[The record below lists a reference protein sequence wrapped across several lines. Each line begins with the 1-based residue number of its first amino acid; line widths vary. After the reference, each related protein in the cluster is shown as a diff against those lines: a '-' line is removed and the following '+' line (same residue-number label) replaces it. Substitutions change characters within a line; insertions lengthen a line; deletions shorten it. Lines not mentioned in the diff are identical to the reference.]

1 MNFSKKNPVLKKTEM
16 LLVSKTLKATLLIV
30 FFLMLLPSVIR
41 AQDSNNSQAYWVHED
56 PVYPSMVAEYEKIS
70 KELVENCNKYNI
82 QETSWI
88 TSMTDDFRYLYLTP
102 VDNMADLDKNGFATL
117 QEKMGKDAFN
127 NLFNSFNNCYEKHF
141 DYILNLDK
149 GLSYMPNGITQTPE
163 GQPYRRFI
171 YYYVTP
177 ENYKKFTEKGKE
189 IKDLFVKKGSKV
201 YYRIYRSG
209 FGAPGNFVMVAI
221 AAKSA
226 EDFEK
231 ISMENQELLGD
242 EGKNLFEAILK
253 YTSKYE
259 SISGWIR
266 PDLAYQPK

>member
-16 LLVSKTLKATLLIV
+16 LFVSKSLKASLIIALA
-30 FFLMLLPSVIR
+30 LMLLPIVIS
-41 AQDSNNSQAYWVHED
+41 AQDSNNIQAYAVHED

-70 KELVENCNKYNI
+70 KQLVENCKKYNI
-82 QETSWI
+82 QETRWI
-88 TSMTDDFRYLYLTP
+88 TTMTDDYRYLYVTP
-102 VDNMADLDKNGFATL
+102 INNMADLDKNGFATL

-127 NLFNSFNNCYEKHF
+127 NLFNSFNSCYEKHF

-171 YYYVTP
+171 YYSVTP
-177 ENYKKFTEKGKE
+177 ENYKKFTKKGKE

-209 FGAPGNFVMVAI
+209 FGTSSNFVMVAI

-231 ISMENQELLGD
+231 LSMENQELLGD
-242 EGKNLFEAILK
+242 EGKNLFGELLK
-253 YTSKYE
+253 YTAKYE
-259 SISGWIR
+259 TVSGWIR
-266 PDLAYQPK
+266 PDMAYQPK